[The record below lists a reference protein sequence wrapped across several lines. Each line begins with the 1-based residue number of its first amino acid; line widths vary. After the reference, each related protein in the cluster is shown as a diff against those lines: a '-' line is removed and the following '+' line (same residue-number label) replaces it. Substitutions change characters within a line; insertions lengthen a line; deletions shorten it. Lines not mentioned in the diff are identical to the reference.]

1 MSARACRL
9 DFLSLAIIAA
19 TLSGCAASSS
29 STSILPA
36 GPDTYTVT
44 ERFAPIRGGSTEA
57 QRVAL
62 TEANAF
68 CEQQGR
74 VFVPMTMDQLRG
86 MANPNTS
93 TGYAVTFRC
102 LRPDD
107 PTVAKFK
114 LERAPN
120 LILEERTR

>member
-1 MSARACRL
+1 MRYAAI
-9 DFLSLAIIAA
+9 AIIAA
-19 TLSGCAASSS
+19 ILGGCAAS
-29 STSILPA
+29 TGILPA

-74 VFVPMTMDQLRG
+74 VFVPMTMDQLQG
-86 MANPNTS
+86 IANLNTS

-107 PTVAKFK
+107 PAVAKFK